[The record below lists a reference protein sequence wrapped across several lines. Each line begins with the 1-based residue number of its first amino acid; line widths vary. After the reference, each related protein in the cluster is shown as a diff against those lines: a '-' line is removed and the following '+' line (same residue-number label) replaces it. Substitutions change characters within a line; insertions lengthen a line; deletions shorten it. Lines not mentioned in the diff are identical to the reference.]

1 MFKNDSSS
9 LREYLQ
15 RINNRGQVAVDYVL
29 MMIVVITLVMVVFR
43 VLSTRMS
50 FDVNDC
56 AGGNSFNPICA
67 VSSSVNFL
75 PGQAVGPNS
84 FRSYRINR

>member
-9 LREYLQ
+9 LKEFLQ
-15 RINNRGQVAVDYVL
+15 RINNP
-29 MMIVVITLVMVVFR
+29 LVMVVFR

>member
-1 MFKNDSSS
+1 MFKNDS
-9 LREYLQ
+9 LRQYLQ
-15 RINNRGQVAVDYVL
+15 RFNNQGQVAVEYVL

-43 VLSTRMS
+43 VLSTKMS

-67 VSSSVNFL
+67 VSSSVEFL
-75 PGQAVGPNS
+75 PGQAVGPDS